1 MSARCKNGHDV
12 SGIEIDLG
20 ASHSGSDEGGA
31 FLNLAIASEDDVDGS
46 QNNKGAKTN
55 YHRNERE
62 RQTIKECERQVVE
75 DTSDVGEQRVIHSI
89 YF

>member
-12 SGIEIDLG
+12 SGIEVDFG

-31 FLNLAIASEDDVDGS
+31 FLDFAVASENDVDGS
-46 QNNKGAKTN
+46 QDNEGSKTDYHGNK
-55 YHRNERE
+55 RE

-75 DTSDVGEQRVIHSI
+75 DTSDVSEQRVIHSI